1 MAMAGDK
8 TPPKTVF
15 THRKGEMI
23 MKKLLSV
30 ALCAAMLALTA
41 GCSQKEASSQA
52 PADAESGKLKIG
64 LIQLAEHPS
73 LDEIRTAF
81 TDELAALGY
90 GEDKVEID
98 YQNAQNDMNNINAI
112 CQKFAG
118 DESDMIV
125 AIATPAAQGA
135 ASVTTEIPIVFSA
148 VTDPIAAGLVSDLQ
162 KPDSNITGTSD
173 AISVEGIFGL
183 ADELTPGIETYGL
196 VYNLGEDNS
205 VSVIADAKA
214 YLDAK
219 NIAYRE
225 ATVTNVSEVT
235 QAMTSLVGKV
245 DAVFCPIDNTVANA
259 MPNLAQIAIEAKLP
273 VYVAADS
280 MVADGGLA
288 TVGVNY
294 TNLGKQTAKIAAEI
308 LGGKPVSE
316 VPVEVLDEYATVVNP
331 ETAAAIGVDVS
342 QYVK

>member
-1 MAMAGDK
+1 
-8 TPPKTVF
+8 
-15 THRKGEMI
+15 

-30 ALCAAMLALTA
+30 ALCAAMLAFAA
-41 GCSQKEASSQA
+41 GCSQKEASSPA
-52 PADAESGKLKIG
+52 PADAESEKIKIG

-196 VYNLGEDNS
+196 IYNLGEDNS

-280 MVADGGLA
+280 MVNDGGLA

-308 LGGKPVSE
+308 LGGKPVSQ